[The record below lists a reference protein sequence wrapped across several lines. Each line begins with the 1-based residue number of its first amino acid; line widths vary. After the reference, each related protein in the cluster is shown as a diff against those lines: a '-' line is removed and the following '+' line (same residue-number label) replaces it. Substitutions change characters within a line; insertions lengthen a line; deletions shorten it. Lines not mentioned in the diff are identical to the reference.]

1 MKFVFP
7 KFIAFF
13 AAFILLSMSLA
24 IGQQR
29 PIRVAVYNDGGVGKG
44 SAKLIYKRI
53 QDNPEFV
60 YRVVNGEDVRNDVLN
75 GFDIFVL
82 PGGSGR
88 GEAKSMGE
96 DGVEKVKQFV
106 QSGRGYMGI
115 CAGAYFPIQQH
126 FVNIERRSTIW
137 VRGRA
142 KLDLELTEQGRKVF
156 GEEFSGLQKCNYHNG
171 PVVNIN
177 VDPNGTKVDVL
188 AWFRSETAV
197 GDSTPGI
204 QVNSPAIVFTSY
216 GKGPILT
223 ISPHPEGTKE
233 LHSFVPSALKYIYK
247 NIPDD
252 VKAENAKSEITS
264 KSREKTQEEDEEEKD
279 EDERQ

>member
-1 MKFVFP
+1 MKLTLSIP
-7 KFIAFF
+7 TMLF
-13 AAFILLSMSLA
+13 AALISLFASLA
-24 IGQQR
+24 VAQER
-29 PIRVAVYNDGGVGKG
+29 PIRVAVYDDKGVGKG

-60 YRVVNGEDVRNDVLN
+60 YRVVNGEDIRNDVLN
-75 GFDIFVL
+75 GFDIVVL

-137 VRGRA
+137 VRGGA
-142 KLDLELTEQGRKVF
+142 KLDIELTELGRKVF
-156 GEEFSGLQKCNYHNG
+156 GEEFSGLLKCSYHNG

-204 QVNSPAIVFTSY
+204 QVNSPAMVFTTY
-216 GKGPILT
+216 GKGPIIT

-252 VKAENAKSEITS
+252 VKAENAKVEITS
-264 KSREKTQEEDEEEKD
+264 KSREKTDEEEEKEKD
-279 EDERQ
+279 ENRQ